1 VSSLSSPGHA
11 QRMAQKYRHARWVY
25 DLSRRFFLFGRNRAL
40 INLALPAQG
49 PSRVL
54 EIGCGTGR
62 NLQALLRRHPS
73 VKADGVDIA
82 PPMLA
87 AAQHKFRRHKQVR
100 LALADAQDP
109 AVAKTFDEEGYDGVL
124 MSYSLS
130 MVPDWSLALRCALG
144 GLRVGARLSVVD
156 FGCFEGW
163 GRFGPVAIESLTRH
177 DAPPLLR
184 LRADALELDPLCWQ
198 VEHRSLYRGWVQT
211 LVITRLK

>member
-1 VSSLSSPGHA
+1 MGA
-11 QRMAQKYRHARWVY
+11 KYRHARWLY
-25 DLSRRFFLFGRNRAL
+25 DASRKFFLFGRRRAL
-40 INLALPAQG
+40 DNLALPTEQPA
-49 PSRVL
+49 RVL
-54 EIGCGTGR
+54 EIGCGTGH
-62 NLQALLRRHPS
+62 NLALLLRRYPAL
-73 VKADGVDIA
+73 KADGVDIA
-82 PPMLA
+82 APMLA
-87 AAQHKFRRHKQVR
+87 AAQNKLRRSSRVR

-109 AVAKTFDEEGYDGVL
+109 CVGQTFDAEDYDGVL

-144 GLRVGARLSVVD
+144 GLKVGGRLSIVD

-184 LRADALELDPLCWQ
+184 LRADALDLDPQRWR

-211 LVITRLK
+211 LVVMRLQ